1 VVGDVRR
8 TEIRRTEQL
17 MTGSSSFNVEI
28 TVKEFKRYKS
38 LGIRQISA
46 ELIQA
51 GGKPLYYGIHKLTT
65 PI

>member
-1 VVGDVRR
+1 
-8 TEIRRTEQL
+8 